1 MIAGDLPP
9 SSSVTEAR
17 FFAAAAITI
26 FPTRVLPVKKTW
38 SNGSS
43 RSASATAASPSIIAT
58 SFSGKASAR
67 SARRARLVSG
77 TFSEGLMITTLPAAT
92 APTSGQRT
100 REAG

>member
-1 MIAGDLPP
+1 MAGDLPP

-17 FFAAAAITI
+17 CFAAAAITS
-26 FPTRVLPVKKTW
+26 FPTRVLPVKKMW
-38 SNGSS
+38 SKGRSS
-43 RSASATAASPSIIAT
+43 RASATGASPSIIAT

-92 APTSGQRT
+92 APTSGPTVRNS
-100 REAG
+100 G